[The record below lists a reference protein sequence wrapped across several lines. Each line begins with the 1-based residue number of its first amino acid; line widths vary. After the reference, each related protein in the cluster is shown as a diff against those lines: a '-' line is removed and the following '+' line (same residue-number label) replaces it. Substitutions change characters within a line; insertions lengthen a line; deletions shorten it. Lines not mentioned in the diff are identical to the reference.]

1 MISASDYMMLKIR
14 GYEYDGDNDCI
25 VEYKENGQFDRCRKG
40 FIKKTG
46 TYTFIIVSFPK
57 YREFLENP
65 AVWESKSQKS

>member
-40 FIKKTG
+40 NIKKQG
-46 TYTFIIVSFPK
+46 I
-57 YREFLENP
+57 L
-65 AVWESKSQKS
+65 A